1 MKFRIIDPKNGS
13 DVLGGE
19 VSEDNAHLA
28 INMSTW
34 AKDYRTLNVG
44 ESMIAYFY
52 CSGTS
57 GVYRVLRT
65 E

>member
-1 MKFRIIDPKNGS
+1 MKFRIIDPKNDS

-19 VSEDNAHLA
+19 VSEENAHLTV
-28 INMSTW
+28 NMSNR
-34 AKDYRTLNVG
+34 AKDHRTLNVG
-44 ESMIAYFY
+44 ESMIAYFH